1 MTHVIAPASVVV
13 YHYFMT
19 SVIEV
24 CELAGPTEIEQLVL
38 SCSPTSLRR
47 RFSLGGEQDPRD
59 LLVRYLPYLQAGPP
73 DGVALVGLAHGVPA
87 GLLNLVP
94 DAADQADLAVL
105 VADPWQRQGIGS
117 GLADWLWRSGR
128 WQGWTVHATTQPDNV
143 AAKAF
148 LRRQGFRLSPSFE
161 REQQDY
167 ERLVPDPAAIMT
179 TVM

>member
-1 MTHVIAPASVVV
+1 M
-13 YHYFMT
+13 
-19 SVIEV
+19 EV
-24 CELAGPTEIEQLVL
+24 RELAGPTELEQIVL
-38 SCSPTSLRR
+38 SCSPASLRR
-47 RFSLGGEQDPRD
+47 RFSLGGEPDPRD
-59 LLVRYLPYLQAGPP
+59 LLDRYLRYLQAGPP
-73 DGVALVGLAHGVPA
+73 GGVALVGLAHGVPA

-117 GLADWLWRSGR
+117 GLTQWLWRSGR
-128 WQGWTVHATTQPDNV
+128 WRGWTVHASTQPDNI
-143 AAKAF
+143 AATAF

-167 ERLVPDPAAIMT
+167 ELLVPDLTATMT